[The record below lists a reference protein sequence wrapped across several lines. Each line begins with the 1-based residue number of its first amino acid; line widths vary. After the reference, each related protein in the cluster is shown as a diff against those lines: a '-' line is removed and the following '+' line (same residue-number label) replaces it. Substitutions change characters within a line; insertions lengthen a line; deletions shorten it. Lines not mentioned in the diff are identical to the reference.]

1 MKDQHKYLGKW
12 YKMARPDGWD
22 FYTGKTINYRE
33 ALLSGEPVSPPQ
45 PNVAKGLCSNG
56 VLHASR
62 TAEQCFIGAEIP
74 CSLFVVEGEP
84 AIPFD
89 GQKAG
94 FTSGR
99 YSLRVVKE
107 LDPATHFKWRYNDV
121 VSPLHPL
128 ALPLRIPTKADL
140 TLLSKWASVWASVR
154 DSMRDSVWASVRD
167 SVWDSVWASMRAS
180 VGDSMGASVW
190 DSVWDSVWAS
200 VGASVWDSMGASV
213 WDSVWDSVGASM
225 GAYVGWI
232 FAPVVPK
239 WKCATYR
246 KGTYPLMASVKLWQ
260 RGLVPSFDGTEWRL
274 HSGPKGEIVWQGKVT
289 A

>member
-167 SVWDSVWASMRAS
+167 SVWDS
-180 VGDSMGASVW
+180 
-190 DSVWDSVWAS
+190 
-200 VGASVWDSMGASV
+200 MGASV